1 MRCRRRN
8 YILVRE
14 VEELA
19 SDEKYAGSYSVT
31 RDAYKRM
38 L

>member
-19 SDEKYAGSYSVT
+19 SDEKYAGS
-31 RDAYKRM
+31 
-38 L
+38 